1 MLKGIGV
8 GAGLLVVAVVS
19 GIVTAAIDGRGRLP
33 SRADSLTQLASG
45 KPFPAT
51 CKTSDLG
58 DTRPELDWIRTSFAD
73 DSCPAPRTPL
83 PVDGFTASREQ
94 IVAAMAATK
103 RYAAASDA
111 FQRCISDFLAARNA
125 QSDKDGKPADAVLAI
140 LENQRIAASE
150 RSKKRVVYEV
160 KAAIDNFN
168 EYGSECPD

>member
-8 GAGLLVVAVVS
+8 AAGLLVVAVVS

-33 SRADSLTQLASG
+33 TNSESLTQLTSG
-45 KPFPAT
+45 KPFSVT
-51 CKTSDLG
+51 CKSSDLG
-58 DTRPELDWIRTSFAD
+58 DTRPDLDWIRTSFAD
-73 DSCPAPRTPL
+73 DNCPAPSAPR
-83 PVDGFTASREQ
+83 PVDGFSASREQ

-103 RYAAASDA
+103 RYAAASDV
-111 FQRCISDFLAARNA
+111 FERCVSDFVATHNARRH
-125 QSDKDGKPADAVLAI
+125 DDGKAPDAVLAI

-160 KAAIDNFN
+160 EAAINNFN